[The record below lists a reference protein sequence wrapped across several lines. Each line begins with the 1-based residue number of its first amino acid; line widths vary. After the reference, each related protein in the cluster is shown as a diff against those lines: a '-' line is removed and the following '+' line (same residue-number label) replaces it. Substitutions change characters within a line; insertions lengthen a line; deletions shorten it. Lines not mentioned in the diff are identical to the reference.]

1 MMGVSQYSVVWF
13 TTLIAIEQAGQIS
26 PLLEPTDQFP
36 CKLIVEVLSAL
47 SKCWSLRFYY
57 APLGECA
64 DHA

>member
-36 CKLIVEVLSAL
+36 WKSNRRSAVRIIQVLVVTIL
-47 SKCWSLRFYY
+47 
-57 APLGECA
+57 
-64 DHA
+64 